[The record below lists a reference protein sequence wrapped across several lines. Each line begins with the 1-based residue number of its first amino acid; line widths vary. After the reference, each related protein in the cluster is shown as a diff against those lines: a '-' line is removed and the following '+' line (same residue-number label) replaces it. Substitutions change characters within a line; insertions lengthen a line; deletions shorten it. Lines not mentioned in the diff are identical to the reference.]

1 MRLYFD
7 DLTIFILLIETKF
20 IRLND
25 ILSGRDNIITLNND
39 YFPRYLIHK
48 FLFSIITKWQYLK
61 ISY

>member
-1 MRLYFD
+1 MRLHFD
-7 DLTIFILLIETKF
+7 DLTIFILLIETKS

-48 FLFSIITKWQYLK
+48 FLFSIIRNV
-61 ISY
+61 